1 MNEWLNRSI
10 KNMSHSAYIHVSPRK
25 YLLLNLVKKKSTKLI
40 NCYEIFVKVLCLC
53 TIWYGT
59 RRSQSCSIAQKNI
72 NIANIF
78 VSWIGCF
85 FVLKHSFLL
94 FTGFYYF
101 FKYFSNRF
109 YLLNFLK
116 HTNFS
121 TLFPSKVLNWSH
133 IFFNQ
138 PRAFFI
144 CQTWTSPTSKERNG

>member
-72 NIANIF
+72 NIANICKLNWMF
-78 VSWIGCF
+78 LCTETF
-85 FVLKHSFLL
+85 FLL

-133 IFFNQ
+133 IFFNK